1 MNSTL
6 KNSLLSC
13 LCFIGMFLSCK
24 SKEAGGAEEEQAAE
38 ETQTPVTVT
47 HIERGD
53 LTEYV
58 ELNATS
64 VYQQSN
70 FIKASSNGYLKS
82 VNVKLGQQIQPGE
95 LAFTLQTKEAKALGS
110 TINDLDPSFHFTG
123 LINIKATAGGFIQE
137 LNHQA
142 GDYVQDGEQLAVLSD
157 SKTFGFVMNVP
168 YEWKQFVGVGK
179 PLDIILPDNTHL
191 KGVVS
196 SILPNVDSISQTQS
210 VFIRINSTGM
220 IPQNLIGKV
229 RIPKLQR
236 SNAISLPK
244 SAILADETQ
253 ANFWV
258 MKMIDSVTAIKV
270 PVIKGLET
278 GDRVEIIRPSFSDQ
292 DKILLTGHYGLGD
305 TAKVKIET
313 NGE

>member
-6 KNSLLSC
+6 KNSLLIF
-13 LCFIGMFLSCK
+13 LCFMGLFLSCK
-24 SKEAGGAEEEQAAE
+24 SKEADSTEEEQATE

-82 VNVKLGQQIQPGE
+82 VNVKLGQQIHPGE

-110 TINDLDPSFHFTG
+110 SINDLDPSFHFTG
-123 LINIKATAGGFIQE
+123 LINIKATAGGYIQE

-157 SKTFGFVMNVP
+157 AKTFGFVMNVP
-168 YEWKQFVGVGK
+168 YEWRQFAGVGK
-179 PLDIILPDNTHL
+179 PLDIILPDNTQL
-191 KGVVS
+191 KGVIS
-196 SILPNVDSISQTQS
+196 SLLPNVDSVSQTQS
-210 VFIRINSTGM
+210 VFIRIDSKGM

-236 SNAISLPK
+236 NNTISLPK
-244 SAILADETQ
+244 AAILADETQ

-258 MKMIDSVTAIKV
+258 MKMIDSITAVKV

-278 GDRVEIIRPSFSDQ
+278 TDRVEIIRPSFSDQ

-313 NGE
+313 TGE

>member
-6 KNSLLSC
+6 KNNLLSC
-13 LCFIGMFLSCK
+13 LCFMGLFLSCK
-24 SKEAGGAEEEQAAE
+24 SKEAGGTEEEQTAE

-47 HIERGD
+47 HVERGD

-64 VYQQSN
+64 VFQQSN

-82 VNVKLGQQIQPGE
+82 VNVKLGQQIQPGD

-123 LINIKATAGGFIQE
+123 LINIKATAGGYIQE

-168 YEWKQFVGVGK
+168 YEWKQFVGLGK
-179 PLDIILPDNTHL
+179 ALDIILPDKTTL

-236 SNAISLPK
+236 NNTVSLPK

-258 MKMIDSVTAIKV
+258 MKMIDSVTAVKV

-278 GDRVEIIRPSFSDQ
+278 NDRVEIIRPSFSDQ

-313 NGE
+313 KGE

>member
-6 KNSLLSC
+6 KNSLLSF
-13 LCFIGMFLSCK
+13 LCFMGLFLSCK
-24 SKEAGGAEEEQAAE
+24 SKEADNTEAEQPTE

-64 VYQQSN
+64 IYQQSN

-82 VNVKLGQQIQPGE
+82 VNVKLGQQIHPGE

-123 LINIKATAGGFIQE
+123 IINIKATAGGYIQE

-157 SKTFGFVMNVP
+157 AKTFGFVMNVP
-168 YEWKQFVGVGK
+168 YEWRQFVGIGK

-191 KGVVS
+191 KGIVS
-196 SILPNVDSISQTQS
+196 SLLPNVDSVSQTQS
-210 VFIRINSTGM
+210 VFIRINSAGM

-236 SNAISLPK
+236 NNTVSLPK

-258 MKMIDSVTAIKV
+258 MKMIDSVTAVKV

-278 GDRVEIIRPSFSDQ
+278 TDRVEIIRPSFSDQ

-313 NGE
+313 TGE

>member
-1 MNSTL
+1 MNTTL
-6 KNSLLSC
+6 KTSLLSC
-13 LCFIGMFLSCK
+13 LCFIGLLLSCK
-24 SKEAGGAEEEQAAE
+24 SKEAGSAEEEQATE

-53 LTEYV
+53 LIEYV

-82 VNVKLGQQIQPGE
+82 VNVKLGQQIQSGQ
-95 LAFTLQTKEAKALGS
+95 LAFTLQTKESKALGS
-110 TINDLDPSFHFTG
+110 TINDLDPSFHFSG
-123 LINIKATAGGFIQE
+123 MINIKATTGGYIQE

-157 SKTFGFVMNVP
+157 AKTFGFVMNVP
-168 YEWKQFVGVGK
+168 YEWRQFVGTGK
-179 PLDIILPDNTHL
+179 ALDIILPDKSVL

-196 SILPNVDSISQTQS
+196 SILPNVDSVSQTQS
-210 VFIRINSTGM
+210 VFIRINSPGM

-236 SNAISLPK
+236 NNTVSLPK

-258 MKMIDSVTAIKV
+258 MKMIDSVTAVKV

-278 GDRVEIIRPSFSDQ
+278 SDRVEIIRPAFTDQ
-292 DKILLTGHYGLGD
+292 DNILLTGHYGLGD
-305 TAKVKIET
+305 TAKVKIE
-313 NGE
+313 NPKE

>member
-1 MNSTL
+1 MNTIL
-6 KNSLLSC
+6 RYSLLIC
-13 LCFIGMFLSCK
+13 LCFSGLIHSCK
-24 SKEAGGAEEEQAAE
+24 NKEAAGAEEEKAAE

-53 LTEYV
+53 LIEYV

-64 VYQQSN
+64 IYQQSN

-82 VNVKLGQQIQPGE
+82 VNVKPGQQIRPGE

-123 LINIKATAGGFIQE
+123 LINIKATAGGYIQE

-168 YEWKQFVGVGK
+168 YEWRQYVGTGK
-179 PLDIILPDNTHL
+179 ALDIILPDKTTL
-191 KGVVS
+191 KGTVS
-196 SILPNVDSISQTQS
+196 SILPNVDSVSQTQA
-210 VFIRINSTGM
+210 VFIRINSSAM

-229 RIPKLQR
+229 RIPKMQR
-236 SNAISLPK
+236 NNASSLPK

-253 ANFWV
+253 ASFWV
-258 MKMIDSVTAIKV
+258 MKMIDSVTAVKV
-270 PVIKGLET
+270 PVVKGLET
-278 GDRVEIIRPSFSDQ
+278 SDRVEIIRPSFTDQ
-292 DKILLTGHYGLGD
+292 DKILLTGQYGLGD

-313 NGE
+313 KEE